1 MAEQLEKLEGV
12 ITIVNFVISNN
23 GKETLTLVEVKE
35 RKKTEIP
42 PGKTHTFD
50 SAGPYLGYIDEKIAF
65 ELFFREG
72 SLIVNRGK
80 ALSDG
85 GKILITATL
94 T

>member
-12 ITIVNFVISNN
+12 ITIVNFVVSNK
-23 GKETLTLVEVKE
+23 GEKTLTLTEVK
-35 RKKTEIP
+35 KTKTEIP

-50 SAGPYLGYIDEKIAF
+50 SAGPYLGYIDGKIAF

-72 SLIVNRGK
+72 SLVVNRGK

-85 GKILITATL
+85 GEILITATL